1 MLTNF
6 FGYNKYVHLQV
17 MGKFLLNRFQCFYYQ
32 YSGILNQQKTFI
44 QLGRYDDKH
53 YKIDGNFAEIPY
65 LLKEKLAKYLFNPAI
80 RYEAFFQNFVPEIAS
95 MPLVWS
101 SPIDIL
107 HFENDKKF
115 HQNLVSKLKEMN
127 HFYFDQ
133 FKEL

>member
-1 MLTNF
+1 
-6 FGYNKYVHLQV
+6 
-17 MGKFLLNRFQCFYYQ
+17 
-32 YSGILNQQKTFI
+32 
-44 QLGRYDDKH
+44 
-53 YKIDGNFAEIPY
+53 
-65 LLKEKLAKYLFNPAI
+65 
-80 RYEAFFQNFVPEIAS
+80 

-107 HFENDKKF
+107 HFENDEKF